1 MDVQRILVV
10 GAGAMG
16 SQIAML
22 AALGGMQ
29 VHLHDAFPHALT
41 AAEAVLR
48 QRVSRRVQ
56 KGQLTEEEMAAAFE
70 RLTFSGDLL
79 PGAEHAQLVIEAI
92 KEDLQAKRELFA
104 SLDAVLPEDAIL
116 ATNSSSIAASLLGA
130 HTRRPGRVLNVHFFN
145 PPLVMDCVEVVAHE
159 RLDADVAPAVV
170 EVCERMGK
178 APVVLH
184 REVPG
189 IVANRILSAIVR
201 EAAALVDGGF
211 ASVEAIDTIC
221 RTALG
226 HPMGPFQLLDMAG
239 LDVNLQMQQLIFEQ
253 TGVGQDRPIPAV
265 VALVAEG
272 RLGQKTGAGFY
283 EYPGEDDA

>member
-1 MDVQRILVV
+1 
-10 GAGAMG
+10 MG